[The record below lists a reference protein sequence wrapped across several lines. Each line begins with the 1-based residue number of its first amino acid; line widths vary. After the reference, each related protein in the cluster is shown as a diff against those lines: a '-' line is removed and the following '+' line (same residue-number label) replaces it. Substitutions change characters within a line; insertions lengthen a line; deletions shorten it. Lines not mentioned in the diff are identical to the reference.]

1 MLPREEHL
9 DQRGRR
15 VNLAGICGTVGF
27 DGRSEAWQ
35 AVSVPDLAEADP
47 QDRVFALDP
56 ETGQARFGDGA
67 HGLRPPADSNSA
79 HPARTD
85 PPDRGAEGWFAV
97 ELRSAGERLVPL
109 LGWALVEP
117 YFPPYRNGNEPAPPK
132 TTASVRGLIAGKG
145 EPVQVVD
152 ELSAL
157 FGGYRQA

>member
-1 MLPREEHL
+1 MTGHGAMI
-9 DQRGRR
+9 DGYDY
-15 VNLAGICGTVGF
+15 GF
-27 DGRSEAWQ
+27 A
-35 AVSVPDLAEADP
+35 
-47 QDRVFALDP
+47 
-56 ETGQARFGDGA
+56 
-67 HGLRPPADSNSA
+67 
-79 HPARTD
+79 PARTVPT
-85 PPDRGAEGWFAV
+85 PPGPIRQIVAAEGWFAV